1 MAMVFVNTLGGFS
14 NIPAWS
20 KHSIDFGLTYV
31 DLVAPFFI
39 FAIGLTYHMSF
50 IHHLKV
56 DGKLNTYTYFIRR
69 YFALIGIGFFGSIT
83 FTQQGVTFGW
93 HVLQAIGL
101 AGLIALIF
109 IDFNQIIRLF
119 AGLILGVA
127 YQLALPVMITV
138 NGLQMTVGDLIFR
151 DVHGGL
157 LGGIGWAA
165 IMIISS
171 AMAESLEKSRL
182 ADFLKIGSGLT
193 LIGIIIHGTWLIFG
207 MTGQWGI
214 SKERVTL
221 SYILV
226 SVGLACL
233 IFYFFWYLYDFRKI
247 TGGQSQFFKPMG
259 RNPIFLYIFH
269 GILIGV
275 SRQFLI
281 AESQTILVVLSGIFN
296 VIIVWIFGYWMN
308 KKNIFIAI

>member
-1 MAMVFVNTLGGFS
+1 MAMVFVNTVGGF
-14 NIPAWS
+14 NNTPWWS

-50 IHHLKV
+50 IHHLRRE
-56 DGKLNTYTYFIRR
+56 GKLNAYVYFIRR
-69 YFALIGIGFFGSIT
+69 YFALIGIGFFGSII
-83 FTQQGVTFGW
+83 FTPQGVTFGW

-101 AGLIALIF
+101 AGLITLIF
-109 IDFNQIIRLF
+109 IDFHQIVRLI
-119 AGLILGVA
+119 AGLTLGIA
-127 YQLALPVMITV
+127 YQIVLPIMITI
-138 NGLQMTVGDLIFR
+138 NGLQTTLGDLIFI

-171 AMAESLEKSRL
+171 AITESLEKSRPI
-182 ADFLKIGSGLT
+182 DFLKIGAGLT
-193 LIGIIIHGTWLIFG
+193 LIGTITHGTWLISG
-207 MTGQWGI
+207 MVGQWGI

-226 SVGLACL
+226 SIGLACL
-233 IFYFFWYLYDFRKI
+233 IFYFFWYLYDFRQI

-281 AESQTILVVLSGIFN
+281 AESQMLLVLLSGIFN
-296 VIIVWIFGYWMN
+296 VTIVWIFGYWMY
-308 KKNIFIAI
+308 KKNIFIVI